1 MTASGQGASWALED
15 LDTTPNSRLVDTLV
29 FLCAPTAAMA
39 SSFGSVEVLGQSIY
53 PFKVVVPALFVVTL
67 GPSVRLM
74 RRRGSFAQLL
84 LLLAG
89 WAIIGLAWTPNR
101 VGGMQEA
108 LILLFA
114 ALAASSLAVAS
125 CRPSGVR
132 ALLRGW
138 VAAGYLT
145 AMVALWEIIT
155 GQHLA
160 SDFVADRDAQVD
172 GLILSTFG
180 NPNNFGAFIVLTVP
194 FIGLVVSKVGAGWG
208 LRRGDRAAA
217 QVVGLLLPALLVLSG
232 SRLALIGLGLS
243 GAVYVLL
250 SRRWRSA
257 WRFGTAIAA
266 LGLVLSAAA
275 IGAGLELVTKFKA
288 VLADDPFTIDSV
300 QTRVNLVWNGIDFA
314 LRTHGVGLGPA
325 GFESMM
331 QSGAYRFA
339 VKPTVVNAHN
349 FWIEMLSQYGVF
361 GLFLLITV
369 LSAATTVLLRFR
381 RDARTLT
388 DERAASICIAGL
400 AGYIVAS
407 CAASSYVNS
416 PENWLFIASYL
427 AMVPALAN
435 LRGRSNRTATAESS
449 LRPETSAELELSKG
463 TT

>member
-1 MTASGQGASWALED
+1 MLED
-15 LDTTPNSRLVDTLV
+15 PEETRNSKLVDVLV

-67 GPSVRLM
+67 GPSVRLT
-74 RRRGSFAQLL
+74 RHRGSLAQLL
-84 LLLAG
+84 LVLAG
-89 WAIIGLAWTPNR
+89 WAIIGLAWTPDR

-108 LILLFA
+108 LILVFA
-114 ALAASSLAVAS
+114 ALAASSLAVAT
-125 CRPSGVR
+125 CRSSGVR

-145 AMVALWEIIT
+145 ALVAVREVVT

-160 SDFVADRDAQVD
+160 TAFVADRDAQVD
-172 GLILSTFG
+172 GVILSTFG

-208 LRRGDRAAA
+208 LRRGDRVAAS
-217 QVVGLLLPALLVLSG
+217 VVGLLLPALLVLSG

-243 GAVYVLL
+243 GACYVAL
-250 SRRWRSA
+250 SRHWRSA
-257 WRFGTAIAA
+257 WRFGAAIAA
-266 LGLVLSAAA
+266 LGLVLSALA
-275 IGAGLELVTKFKA
+275 ISAGLELVTKFKA

-314 LRTHGVGLGPA
+314 WRTHGVGLGPG
-325 GFESMM
+325 GFESTM
-331 QSGAYRFA
+331 QAGNYRFA
-339 VKPTVVNAHN
+339 VKPGVVNAHN
-349 FWIEMLSQYGVF
+349 FWIEVLSQYGVF
-361 GLFLLITV
+361 GLGVLIVVLL
-369 LSAATTVLLRFR
+369 AATTVLLRFR

-388 DERAASICIAGL
+388 VERAASICIAGL
-400 AGYIVAS
+400 AGYVVAS

-416 PENWLFIASYL
+416 SENWLFIASYL
-427 AMVPALAN
+427 AMIPALTN
-435 LRGRSNRTATAESS
+435 LRGRSDRAATTDSS
-449 LRPETSAELELSKG
+449 LRPETAPELELSKG